1 MSRDNEFEFQVEN
14 TEDLAA
20 IPTEMLVSLYLTISD
35 ELLERLERAENKSGL
50 N

>member
-1 MSRDNEFEFQVEN
+1 MNRDNEFEFQVEN

-20 IPTEMLVSLYLTISD
+20 ISTGMLVLLYLTVSD
-35 ELLERLERAENKSGL
+35 ELLQRLKRAENKSGL